1 MAHAEIGE
9 AHDKRAVLRV
19 AVNAKLGDFREVRF
33 YRRGRHKELL
43 DAAEWFG
50 WRRRKIE
57 IDVFDDVVL
66 VAAMRPKAEIASKR
80 ELRRLERRKIPP
92 GSVLLKCFRNIA
104 GGDLKALFPNARVVM
119 SNTDKLVLS
128 VPALASGIPI
138 LINLY
143 TTITVLFL
151 VLGSYLGLSAS
162 IEDKDMKT
170 ALAALSALVALGGFI
185 VTQWVRYQ
193 RQSLKYQIE
202 LTDNIY
208 YRNINNNAGIFDY
221 VIGAAEEQQVKEA
234 FLAYHFLHEAA
245 SPPIAAELD
254 RRIEDWLRATFGI
267 DVDFDVGDALDK
279 LERLGLLKRD
289 GERLIVVPLTRLSTH
304 CGACGMAC
312 FRRRPAAYLFAEIRG
327 FDLFILAQRLGGI
340 GADDMAVV
348 QQVAAIGDRQTLL
361 GVLLDQKDAHAGFL
375 DARERSEQPQGQQ
388 RREAER
394 RFVEQQDSRRRHHG
408 AADCHHLA
416 LAAAHGAHELL
427 AALLELREQAQH
439 TFQIL
444 RLVRAGAPRMCA
456 EHEILLDGQ
465 VGKNAAVLWHER
477 DAGLHDLVRRAPR
490 DVGAVHRHR
499 AAFRLAGLPGDGA
512 DERALTR
519 AIGAEHD
526 DDLALRH
533 RRRHVFQRAMAAVKH
548 RDIAGLKHSR
558 LRDRPGS
565 RRGPPALRRA
575 CLPRS
580 WRRYS

>member
-1 MAHAEIGE
+1 LVEARDRYLPVRKDDILAALARQRASADPAGADKFRKLCEMLAAIYHYEYFEMLERLRNDYYYFNPQVAPHATADPAVLERCYGDLVQSLDRVLKVANFTELAHAEIGD

-33 YRRGRHKELL
+33 YRRGHHKEVLE
-43 DAAEWFG
+43 AAEWFG

-57 IDVFDDVVL
+57 IDVYDDVVL
-66 VAAMRPKAEIASKR
+66 VAAMRPKAEIGSKR
-80 ELRRLERRKIPP
+80 DLRRLERRKVPP

-151 VLGSYLGLSAS
+151 VLGFYLGLSAS
-162 IEDKDMKT
+162 IEDNDMKT

-254 RRIEDWLRATFGI
+254 RRIEHWLRATFGI

-289 GERLIVVPLTRLSTH
+289 GAQLIVVP
-304 CGACGMAC
+304 
-312 FRRRPAAYLFAEIRG
+312 
-327 FDLFILAQRLGGI
+327 FD
-340 GADDMAVV
+340 
-348 QQVAAIGDRQTLL
+348 
-361 GVLLDQKDAHAGFL
+361 
-375 DARERSEQPQGQQ
+375 
-388 RREAER
+388 EA
-394 RFVEQQDSRRRHHG
+394 FD
-408 AADCHHLA
+408 
-416 LAAAHGAHELL
+416 
-427 AALLELREQAQH
+427 
-439 TFQIL
+439 T
-444 RLVRAGAPRMCA
+444 
-456 EHEILLDGQ
+456 
-465 VGKNAAVLWHER
+465 
-477 DAGLHDLVRRAPR
+477 
-490 DVGAVHRHR
+490 
-499 AAFRLAGLPGDGA
+499 
-512 DERALTR
+512 
-519 AIGAEHD
+519 
-526 DDLALRH
+526 
-533 RRRHVFQRAMAAVKH
+533 
-548 RDIAGLKHSR
+548 
-558 LRDRPGS
+558 
-565 RRGPPALRRA
+565 LRRA
-575 CLPRS
+575 WDGLFPAGS
-580 WRRYS
+580 GSPAG